1 MQLFD
6 LQDSWN
12 KGMTE
17 RPDLLQAR
25 LNVQLQGI
33 QRKVFTRNQFFP
45 PSSTWSVL
53 TVSTARHGNFRRHL

>member
-25 LNVQLQGI
+25 LNVEQQGI
-33 QRKVFTRNQFFP
+33 QLKFDYNQLY
-45 PSSTWSVL
+45 PSNWI
-53 TVSTARHGNFRRHL
+53 